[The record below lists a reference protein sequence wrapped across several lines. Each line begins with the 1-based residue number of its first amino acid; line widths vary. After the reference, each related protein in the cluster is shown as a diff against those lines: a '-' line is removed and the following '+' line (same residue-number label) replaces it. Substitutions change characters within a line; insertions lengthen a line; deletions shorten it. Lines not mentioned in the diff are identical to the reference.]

1 MSVLVEED
9 RKGEN
14 NEKNRPSSSSITIHA
29 TIIASVPIIAGAI
42 DDAVVDI
49 DVDNDDDDDTY
60 EEEKR
65 KRIHHEA
72 VIDG

>member
-1 MSVLVEED
+1 MLVEED
-9 RKGEN
+9 RKGGN
-14 NEKNRPSSSSITIHA
+14 NEKNA

-49 DVDNDDDDDTY
+49 DVDIDDDYDND

-65 KRIHHEA
+65 KQIHHEA
-72 VIDG
+72 VINGG